1 MTTIASAARTFNGTT
16 AKVIIPPAGIATA
29 TNLIPGTVDSTK
41 RRSHP
46 LPFLLA
52 NGDILLTYTTNEFG
66 AKFSMAICRSTDGG
80 VTFGTPVEVGGSGG
94 GAVDTYE
101 GCFAQLSG
109 GTVVFFYGEGLV
121 TKYKTSTDNGTTWSA
136 ATTVHTG
143 TALDPHPSCVLDG
156 STLVVTYN
164 DNSSI
169 FVRRATV
176 TSTTVGAFGSAV
188 TVILGASRLAVDP
201 CIALTSAGNLVV
213 AYLGPADGLVY
224 CKRSSDSG
232 ATWGSEITPGTGMGA
247 TTNADPNFVSYGG
260 VLWLIYSIGAF
271 NTGTYPS
278 VTPGNRH
285 VVAMTSADA
294 GATWRTRRV
303 LFQDYR
309 YDMHRVN
316 ACVNA
321 AGDLIAYGSSIFIDT
336 DYHIDRLVIDQ
347 DQADT
352 IAAAGQT
359 ATADNMTTW
368 TAFGWVKYAGT
379 ANAAGNMFLLS
390 KGGLASGNVNR
401 AFLQF
406 RDDGTY
412 TNGLLGFVE
421 RASSS
426 TQYVFNNAL
435 TDNTWTFVAVDY
447 SDARGN
453 GARMKMWTGTTPD
466 NLTERT
472 VTVVAEGAGT
482 QTDDSGQAI
491 VVGSRFSDDLRGFPG
506 DIGGLIG
513 LVPGNLTI
521 SQLRQFMVGYVPSG
535 VMPAWLS
542 DMSTT
547 VEDYSAAD
555 AVARLVGTTT
565 AGTTPPAT
573 ESTAPTLTGSIT
585 VSSITNTTYNIESPV
600 ASDNVVVEGY
610 QYRINAGSW
619 TTIAGGARSA
629 AITGRTNGSTDTVEM
644 RAFDPSGNNSSA
656 LSDDVD
662 LLDLDEATIT
672 TDPFRNYAG
681 TLLANTLLENVLVVD
696 VADRSVALSLSNQ
709 TTDASTGVLSIT
721 STSLTADATYMVL
734 AFNSTGT
741 MRGAKRVTAVAA

>member
-1 MTTIASAARTFNGTT
+1 MPAIASAARAFNGTT
-16 AKVIIPPAGIATA
+16 DKVIIPPAGIATA
-29 TNLIPGTVDSTK
+29 SNLIPGTVDSGV

-52 NGDILLTYTTNEFG
+52 NSDILLTYTTNEFG
-66 AKFSMAICRSTDGG
+66 ARFSMAICRSTDGG
-80 VTFGTPVEVGGSGG
+80 VTFGTAAEVGGSGG
-94 GAVDTYE
+94 GAVDTFE

-121 TKYKTSTDNGTTWSA
+121 TKYKTSADNGATWSS
-136 ATTVHTG
+136 ATTVNTG
-143 TALDPHPSCVLDG
+143 TNLDPHPSCALDG
-156 STLVVTYN
+156 STLVVTYV
-164 DNSSI
+164 DNGTI
-169 FVRRATV
+169 YVRRATV
-176 TSTTVGAFGSAV
+176 TSTTVGAFGSAI
-188 TVILGASRLAVDP
+188 TVIASGTRSCLDP
-201 CIALTSAGNLVV
+201 CIVCTSAGDLIVS
-213 AYLGPADGLVY
+213 YLDSATGLIY
-224 CKRSSDSG
+224 CKRSTDSG

-247 TTNADPNFVSYGG
+247 VTNADPNLVIYGG
-260 VLWLIYSIGAF
+260 VLWLIYVLGVS

-321 AGDLIAYGSSIFIDT
+321 SGDLIAYGSSFFGDT
-336 DYHIDRLVIDQ
+336 DYHIDRIIIDQ
-347 DQADT
+347 DKADT

-368 TAFGWVKYAGT
+368 TAFAWVKYAGT

-390 KGGLASGNVNR
+390 KGGLASSLVNR
-401 AFLQF
+401 AYLQF

-421 RASSS
+421 RASSN
-426 TQYVFNNAL
+426 TQYVYNNAIS
-435 TDNTWTFVAVDY
+435 DNTWTFVAIDY

-453 GARMKMWTGTTPD
+453 GARMKIWTGTTPD

-472 VTVVAEGAGT
+472 ATVVAEGSGT

-491 VVGSRFSDDLRGFPG
+491 AVGSRFSDDIRCFPG
-506 DIGGLIG
+506 DIGGLVG

-521 SQLRQFMVGYVPSG
+521 GQLRQFMVGYVPSG
-535 VMPAWLS
+535 VAPAWLS

-547 VEDYSAAD
+547 VADYAAGD
-555 AVARLVGTTT
+555 TVARLVGTSA
-565 AGTTPPAT
+565 AGTTPSAT

-585 VSSITNTTYNIESPV
+585 VSSITDTTYTIESPV
-600 ASDNVVVEGY
+600 ATDNVVVEGY

-619 TTIAGGARSA
+619 TTIAAGARTA
-629 AITGRTNGSTDTVEM
+629 NITGRTAGATDTVEM
-644 RAFDPSGNNSSA
+644 RAFDPSGNNSTA
-656 LSDDVD
+656 LSTTVE
-662 LLDLDEATIT
+662 LLSPAATIT
-672 TDPFRNYAG
+672 TDPFKNYAG
-681 TLLANTLLENVLVVD
+681 TLLAGALLENVLVIA
-696 VADRSVALSLSNQ
+696 VADRSVKLSLSNQ
-709 TTDASTGVLSIT
+709 TTDASTGRLSLA
-721 STSLTADATYMVL
+721 STDLTPDATYMVL
-734 AFNSTGT
+734 AFNADGT
-741 MRGAKRVTAVAA
+741 VRGAKRVTAVAA